1 MTYSRNVDL
10 WVAPRHFAQA
20 LFVAF
25 LWGVNTTAV
34 KFGVEGFPPIM
45 MIAMRLTLVALLLAP
60 FALRGTEGKFKYL
73 FMLALVM
80 GVATFSLFF
89 SGLVGVDASVAAV
102 ILMLGV
108 PFSTIL
114 AFLFLKDRPGPWR
127 CLGLGIAFA
136 GVVVIAGEPKTASNL
151 GHVGLLIGSAFCWAL
166 GNVVAKKL
174 GKVDIF
180 WMTAWMALLASPILW
195 ALTAALETGQMEA
208 LRTAPWTAWS
218 GLTFGVVGSSIVAY
232 GLWYRLIKIYNVT
245 KITPVTLTEPIFA
258 FIAAWLLLSE
268 AIGWEKIL
276 GAAITT
282 FGVAIIMFRWK
293 SAPPVT
299 D

>member
-1 MTYSRNVDL
+1 
-10 WVAPRHFAQA
+10 
-20 LFVAF
+20 
-25 LWGVNTTAV
+25 
-34 KFGVEGFPPIM
+34 M

-102 ILMLGV
+102 VLMLGV

-136 GVVVIAGEPKTASNL
+136 GQAVIAGEPKTASNL

-180 WMTAWMALLASPILW
+180 WMTAWMALLASHSL
-195 ALTAALETGQMEA
+195 G
-208 LRTAPWTAWS
+208 
-218 GLTFGVVGSSIVAY
+218 AY
-232 GLWYRLIKIYNVT
+232 GRARNRTNGNPENGLLDRLVGNDLRRHRKFHRRLWSMVSVDQDLQCHENHAYHSDGTDFRLYRRLVALVRSHRLGENIGRRDHNIWGGHYNVPLE
-245 KITPVTLTEPIFA
+245 IR
-258 FIAAWLLLSE
+258 AARDRL
-268 AIGWEKIL
+268 K
-276 GAAITT
+276 GA
-282 FGVAIIMFRWK
+282 
-293 SAPPVT
+293 P
-299 D
+299 

>member
-1 MTYSRNVDL
+1 MWTRAS
-10 WVAPRHFAQA
+10 PRSFC
-20 LFVAF
+20 
-25 LWGVNTTAV
+25 
-34 KFGVEGFPPIM
+34 
-45 MIAMRLTLVALLLAP
+45 
-60 FALRGTEGKFKYL
+60 
-73 FMLALVM
+73 
-80 GVATFSLFF
+80 S
-89 SGLVGVDASVAAV
+89 
-102 ILMLGV
+102 GV

-180 WMTAWMALLASPILW
+180 WMTAWMALLASPVLW

-208 LRTAPWTAWS
+208 LRTAPWTP
-218 GLTFGVVGSSIVAY
+218 FGPDLRRRRKFHRR
-232 GLWYRLIKIYNVT
+232 LWALVSVNKDQCHENH
-245 KITPVTLTEPIFA
+245 PVTLAEPIFA